1 VLVVIVANAI
11 LMGLE
16 TSASLVREYGPLF
29 TVLNAMIQAVF
40 VGELALR
47 LLACW
52 PRPGRFFRDGWN
64 VFDFVIVAL
73 SLLPVAGSFATVGR
87 LARLLRVTRLVSVSP
102 DLRLIIG
109 TMLRSIPSM
118 GNVALLLSLLV
129 YVYAIIGFYSF
140 SALDPPHWRSLPRA
154 LLSVFQLLTLE
165 GWVEMQQAVLPQ
177 RPWAWLY
184 FGSFVIVGVF
194 IVINL
199 FIAVVLNNLETVK
212 AEEAAQE
219 AMEER
224 QHHDADVAAKEG
236 MAVTEGKEALLR
248 EVADLRARLADFE
261 ARLRRER

>member
-1 VLVVIVANAI
+1 
-11 LMGLE
+11 
-16 TSASLVREYGPLF
+16 
-29 TVLNAMIQAVF
+29 
-40 VGELALR
+40 
-47 LLACW
+47 
-52 PRPGRFFRDGWN
+52 
-64 VFDFVIVAL
+64 
-73 SLLPVAGSFATVGR
+73 
-87 LARLLRVTRLVSVSP
+87 VSP

-118 GNVALLLSLLV
+118 GNVALLLGLLV

-140 SALDPPHWRSLPRA
+140 STLDPPHWRSLPQA

-165 GWVEMQQAVLPQ
+165 GWVEMQQAVLPR

-219 AMEER
+219 AREER
-224 QHHDADVAAKEG
+224 QHHDADVAA
-236 MAVTEGKEALLR
+236 TEGIAATEGEALLR
-248 EVADLRARLADFE
+248 EVADLRVRLADFE